1 MKNRNGVFRGE
12 EDLSVARIY
21 GARTASRAYRDRARQ
36 RRRAFAKGCLKWFLY
51 LLIAVFLCIAEGCA
65 FAFRGASAS
74 SVGIGMPYFLPA
86 WITAVALAE
95 GFVGGT
101 WFGLSVG
108 LLSSAAGGDSL
119 YLLPLLYAAAGL
131 VIGLIGT
138 HFLKKRFFLYAVLE
152 TAACASHALVRL
164 AILLVSAWIGGD
176 APTAVLPLLW
186 SGAVSDALTSAVL
199 SLFLYLPLSFIR
211 RLRTEETQNV
221 RDAAM

>member
-1 MKNRNGVFRGE
+1 M
-12 EDLSVARIY
+12 ARIY

-51 LLIAVFLCIAEGCA
+51 LLIAVLLCIA
-65 FAFRGASAS
+65 

-211 RLRTEETQNV
+211 RLRTEEAQNV